1 MTTTRRPA
9 LLPVDTPEPY
19 AGEIVR
25 YQQARWALSTRCLSK
40 DPRLAW
46 EILGYSHV
54 AADSNKAEGSYIRN
68 LANSDPPDHTRLRR
82 LLAQAFTPARVKRIR
97 PRIVS
102 AARVLADHLVAASS
116 VDLIRSF
123 IFPLQVTV
131 TCDLLGI
138 PPQHRGTFRLLAAR
152 MLTPADSRVLSETYH
167 EAYRQMGALIV
178 EVLAI
183 KREKI
188 RRTSLPDLQSD
199 LLSALITARDD
210 SGGLTVQ
217 ELQSMAMLL
226 ISAGQEPTI
235 DLIANGMLALLLNP
249 DQLHLFRIC
258 AELRPRAME
267 ELLRC
272 EAPVISI
279 PRIVAEDLEI
289 DGTSVRRGSVIA
301 VMLDRAHRDPL
312 QFPEPGAFDITRKLN
327 THLAFGHGIHYCI
340 GAPLARLQ
348 SSVALTTLVERFPHI
363 SLAQSP
369 EHLRWRAGEGTRG
382 LAELVVTLAPN
393 EIHSL
398 SPSWE
403 APGGKVG
410 DPRRE

>member
-1 MTTTRRPA
+1 MTTAGRPA
-9 LLPVDTPEPY
+9 LLPVGTPMLY
-19 AGEIVR
+19 AGKITQ

-46 EILGYSHV
+46 ETLGYSQV
-54 AADSNKAEGSYIRN
+54 AADSNEAEGSYIRN
-68 LANSDPPDHTRLRR
+68 LANSDPPDHTRWRR
-82 LLAQAFTPARVKRIR
+82 LLAQAFTPARVKRMR
-97 PRIVS
+97 PQIVS
-102 AARVLADHLVAASS
+102 AARILADHLVAASS

-123 IFPLQVTV
+123 IFPFQVMV
-131 TCDLLGI
+131 TCDILGI
-138 PPQHRGTFRLLAAR
+138 PPQHRGTFRLLAAKIR
-152 MLTPADSRVLSETYH
+152 TPADSPGLSETYH
-167 EAYRQMGALIV
+167 DAYHQMGVLIT
-178 EVLAI
+178 EVLAT
-183 KREKI
+183 KREQI
-188 RRTSLPDLQSD
+188 RRTSSPDLQPD

-217 ELQSMAMLL
+217 ESQSMAMLL

-249 DQLHLFRIC
+249 DQLHLFRIHP
-258 AELRPRAME
+258 ELRPRAME
-267 ELLRC
+267 ELLRR

-279 PRIVAEDLEI
+279 PRIAPDDLEI
-289 DGTSVRRGSVIA
+289 DGTSVCRGSVIA

-312 QFPEPGAFDITRKLN
+312 QFPEPDAFDITRKLN
-327 THLAFGHGIHYCI
+327 AHLAFGHGIHYCI

-369 EHLRWRAGEGTRG
+369 EHLHWRAGEGTRG
-382 LAELVVTLAPN
+382 LAELVVTLAPS

-398 SPSWE
+398 PRSWE
-403 APGGKVG
+403 APGEKVG

>member
-1 MTTTRRPA
+1 MA
-9 LLPVDTPEPY
+9 
-19 AGEIVR
+19 AG
-25 YQQARWALSTRCLSK
+25 
-40 DPRLAW
+40 
-46 EILGYSHV
+46 
-54 AADSNKAEGSYIRN
+54 SNNAEGSYIRN

-97 PRIVS
+97 LRIVS
-102 AARVLADHLVAASS
+102 AAKVLADHLVTARS

-123 IFPLQVTV
+123 IFPLQVMV

-138 PPQHRGTFRLLAAR
+138 LPQHRGTFRLLAAR
-152 MLTPADSRVLSETYH
+152 MLTPADSRVLSGMYH
-167 EAYRQMGALIV
+167 EAYRQVGALIA
-178 EVLAI
+178 EVLAT
-183 KREKI
+183 KREQI
-188 RRTSLPDLQSD
+188 RRTSSPDLQQD
-199 LLSALITARDD
+199 LLSVLITARDD

-217 ELQSMAMLL
+217 ESQSMAMLL

-235 DLIANGMLALLLNP
+235 DLIANGMLALLLNS
-249 DQLHLFRIC
+249 DQLHLFRIH

-267 ELLRC
+267 ELLHC

-279 PRIVAEDLEI
+279 PRIATEAFEI
-289 DGTSVRRGSVIA
+289 DGTSFHRGSVIA

-312 QFPEPGAFDITRKLN
+312 QFSEPDALDVTRKLN
-327 THLAFGHGIHYCI
+327 TQLSFGHGIHYCI

-348 SSVALTTLVERFPHI
+348 SSVALATLVERFAHI

-369 EHLRWRAGEGTRG
+369 EHLRWRTVEGTRG
-382 LAELVVTLAPN
+382 LAELVVTLAPS